1 MMKLII
7 TEDQENDILKN
18 VLFKLW
24 DKNGKVILNR
34 QIKKLFHVD
43 DNKKWKLVNDF
54 VIEWYETRGVDRL
67 SPLKSEF
74 KELVKDKNGEIYSSR
89 EGKEFVIKSGGYEF
103 EIETS
108 FILVDLDDSFLEYEY
123 YFDMDKLKYN
133 GEFIVRDAAYIMT
146 DDDEFNNYVEDIRD
160 DVIGMVN
167 VFIYDKFVNPMG
179 ITDFESV
186 WY

>member
-24 DKNGKVILNR
+24 DKNGKVILNS

-43 DNKKWKLVNDF
+43 DYKKWNLINDF

-74 KELVKDKNGEIYSSR
+74 KDLIEVKDGAIYSSR
-89 EGKEFVIKSGGYEF
+89 ENKKFIIKSKGYEF

-108 FILVDLDDSFLEYEY
+108 FIHVDLDASFLEYEY

-160 DVIGMVN
+160 DVVGMIN

-179 ITDFESV
+179 ISDFEIN